1 MEILTT
7 NITKFIP
14 KNDVENYIS
23 QLKFD
28 EKNSDE
34 KTKFFIAPNAILA
47 PFMQTRFAE
56 KLADAFEDEL
66 GNRPMVF
73 IHSPSASNSVLAT
86 KQKSVNVNSIKAESS
101 QFITSHTFESFIVGG
116 SNQVAYSACLNV
128 ATQPQKAYKIVFIY
142 GSTGL
147 GKSHLLNAIGNC
159 CVEQGRAA
167 ILTTGENFTNDFIK
181 NVTNKT
187 MAKFKQ
193 KYRNCDVL
201 LIDDIQF
208 LAKSEKAQD
217 EFFHTFNEIHD
228 KGGYVVL
235 ASDKPPKQLNGFE
248 DRLKSR
254 FEWELC
260 TDITPPELE
269 TKICIIKAKCDVEGI
284 ELSSNIVEYIAANMG
299 DNIREIQSAIVSI
312 SAHSTMTGHE
322 ITLDFAKTIIK
333 DQIKER
339 NSQINLN
346 DIISVVAK
354 ELSVRPSEITGGI
367 RTKQVSTARQICSYL
382 AKNLINTST
391 VKQLA
396 HQLGMSDHSVIV
408 KNNKKI
414 EKLIDEDSLFKT
426 KIEEMKNKIL
436 SKK

>member
-73 IHSPSASNSVLAT
+73 IHSPIASNSVLAT

-193 KYRNCDVL
+193 KYRNCEVL